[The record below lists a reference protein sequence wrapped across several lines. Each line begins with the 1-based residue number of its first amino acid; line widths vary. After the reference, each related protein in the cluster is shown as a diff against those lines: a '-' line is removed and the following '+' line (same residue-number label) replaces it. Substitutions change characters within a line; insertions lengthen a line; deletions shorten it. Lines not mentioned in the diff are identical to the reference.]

1 MKSSLSAAPEAQCY
15 NSADDPI
22 AIAKERRMA
31 SSLQPALTK
40 ERFLAATT
48 FSQYVERM
56 KVNREKMLQHVEEV
70 QVPPEDADW
79 WRLRGKINAF
89 VLTYD
94 GCGDALYNIPILAKV
109 AQLCPN
115 VDLRVVQRDEN
126 LDIMDQHLNQGL
138 YRSVPCFIILDDN
151 FQEIA
156 NLKERSEE
164 MTRVMEQEQLQV
176 RRRLRDEY
184 KEPWRVEM
192 LRELKDVVATQKK
205 YP

>member
-1 MKSSLSAAPEAQCY
+1 
-15 NSADDPI
+15 
-22 AIAKERRMA
+22 MA
-31 SSLQPALTK
+31 SSGQSALTK

-56 KVNREKMLQHVEEV
+56 KVNREKMLQHVDEV
-70 QVPPEDADW
+70 QVPPNDVDW
-79 WRLRGKINAF
+79 WRSRGKINAY

-94 GCGDALYNIPILAKV
+94 GCGDALYNIPILAKI
-109 AQLCPN
+109 AQQAPN

-126 LDIMDQHLNQGL
+126 LDIIDQHLNQGL
-138 YRSVPCFIILDDN
+138 YRSVPCFIFLDEN
-151 FQEIA
+151 YHEIA

-184 KEPWRVEM
+184 KQPWRTEM
-192 LRELKDVVATQKK
+192 LRELKEVVATGKK